1 MLKILPKEFMWRELG
16 EVDGHTTHDPRFLL
30 LGRMNAD
37 PVPAA
42 AAMCNAMGQAIWGTT
57 YLKWF
62 YAGFVIVVRFW
73 SGPVSIDHYWFED
86 LN

>member
-16 EVDGHTTHDPRFLL
+16 EVDGHTAHDPRFLL

-42 AAMCNAMGQAIWGTT
+42 AAMCNAMGQAIWLEPAAWAGRQATT
-57 YLKWF
+57 VK
-62 YAGFVIVVRFW
+62 
-73 SGPVSIDHYWFED
+73 
-86 LN
+86 

>member
-16 EVDGHTTHDPRFLL
+16 EVDGHTAHDPRFLL

-42 AAMCNAMGQAIWGTT
+42 AAMCGTT

-62 YAGFVIVVRFW
+62 CLQDVC
-73 SGPVSIDHYWFED
+73 PHD
-86 LN
+86 